1 MRGAAAHYTRV
12 EAAAGSPTEVTLGDE
27 NLELDGAS

>member
-1 MRGAAAHYTRV
+1 MRGAAAHCPRV
-12 EAAAGSPTEVTLGDE
+12 GAAADSPTEVTLGDE